1 MANYPAHEIL
11 LGSTKEEE
19 AGIVDD
25 FSQSGTQHSRT
36 FYTGY
41 YRFTLIH
48 QLSVTEFNTLKTTYD
63 AGPRDNYTLTYYD
76 ESPIATYT
84 VKFIGPPQIVEN
96 LALNR
101 VFVQVPLRGTR
112 N

>member
-1 MANYPAHEIL
+1 MANYPAYDIL
-11 LGSTKEEE
+11 LDSTKEEE

-25 FSQSGTQHSRT
+25 YSQAGTQHSRT

-41 YRFTLIH
+41 YRFTLYH
-48 QLSVTEFNTLKTTYD
+48 QLSVAQFNSFKATYD
-63 AGPRDNYTLTYYD
+63 AGPRDTYTLTYYD
-76 ESPIATYT
+76 ESPVATYS
-84 VKFIGPPQIVEN
+84 VKFIGPPQITQN

-101 VFVQVPLRGTR
+101 VFVSAQLRGTR

>member
-1 MANYPAHEIL
+1 MANYPAYEIL
-11 LGSTKEEE
+11 LGSNKEEE
-19 AGIVDD
+19 AGIHDD
-25 FSQSGTQHSRT
+25 FSQAGTQHSRT
-36 FYTGY
+36 FFTGY

-48 QLSVTEFNTLKTTYD
+48 QLSITEFNSLRTTY
-63 AGPRDNYTLTYYD
+63 AATPRADFTLTYYD

-84 VKFIGPPQIVEN
+84 VKFTGPPQVVEN
-96 LALNR
+96 LGLSQ

>member
-1 MANYPAHEIL
+1 MANYPTHEIL

-25 FSQSGTQHSRT
+25 FSQAGTQHSRT
-36 FYTGY
+36 FYTGR
-41 YRFTLIH
+41 YRFMLIH
-48 QLSVTEFNTLKTTYD
+48 QLSVTEFNALKTTYD
-63 AGPRDNYTLTYYD
+63 AGPRDNYTLTYYS
-76 ESPIATYT
+76 ESPAATYT
-84 VKFIGPPQIVEN
+84 VKFTGPPQIVEN